1 MLRTLSSVLHNETAS
16 GILLIVCAAAAV
28 LLATLPGGG
37 WFDRF
42 WENEI
47 GLQFGDLSF
56 GMSLRLW
63 INDALMAIFFLVVGL
78 DIKREMLEG
87 HLHSLKRSILPVAA
101 AFGGMLVPA
110 LIYTAF
116 NHGNPETAGG
126 WGIPM
131 ATDIAFAIGILSL
144 LGNRVPPSLKVFLT
158 ALAIVDDIGAIIVLA
173 VFYPTHALHLEY
185 IAAAGMILAVLAGF
199 NFLKVKNK
207 YLYIIPGIAMW
218 YFTYLSGI
226 HATIAGVLLAM
237 VIPSKGS
244 INEVRFQ
251 SRISLLLEKF
261 KLTSNRQMN
270 VLTSPEQ
277 QHIIHSMSTEIK
289 SVDPLLHRL
298 ESKLHPIVTFIIM
311 PLFALANAG
320 VALDFSSISSGGL
333 SPVSLGI
340 FLGLLVGK
348 PAGIFLFSF
357 ISIKMRL
364 AARPTGVTWKQMASI
379 GMLGGI
385 GFTMSIFINNLAFS
399 SPELVDIGK
408 ISILITSASAA
419 VLGLTAMSLSCK
431 GKAPELTAAEILPE
445 ETNRIKTDK

>member
-144 LGNRVPPSLKVFLT
+144 LDKRVPPGIKVFLT
-158 ALAIVDDIGAIIVLA
+158 ALAIVDDLGAIIVLA
-173 VFYPTHALHLEY
+173 IFYPTHAIHFDWLIY
-185 IAAAGMILAVLAGF
+185 AGLIMLMLVMF
-199 NFLKVKNK
+199 NRAKIRRISMYV
-207 YLYIIPGIAMW
+207 IPGLALW
-218 YFTYLSGI
+218 YCMYRSGI
-226 HATIAGVLLAM
+226 HATISGVLLAIT
-237 VIPSKGS
+237 IPARRSGTRDADSPLHTLK
-244 INEVRFQ
+244 N
-251 SRISLLLEKF
+251 SLGPA
-261 KLTSNRQMN
+261 
-270 VLTSPEQ
+270 VY
-277 QHIIHSMSTEIK
+277 
-289 SVDPLLHRL
+289 
-298 ESKLHPIVTFIIM
+298 FIIM
-311 PLFALANAG
+311 PLFALANAN
-320 VALDFSSISSGGL
+320 VALNFDAFASGI
-333 SPVSLGI
+333 PDVSLGI
-340 FLGLLVGK
+340 FFGLLLGK
-348 PAGIFLFSF
+348 PAGIFLFSLA
-357 ISIKMRL
+357 SIKCRL
-364 AARPTGVTWKQMASI
+364 AEKPEGTSWAQLFAAGI
-379 GMLGGI
+379 LGGI
-385 GFTMSIFINNLAFS
+385 GFTMSIFIDNLAFDS
-399 SPELVDIGK
+399 KDLADIGK
-408 ISILITSASAA
+408 ISILLTSSIAA
-419 VLGLTAMSLSCK
+419 VLGLIVLRLTGSRKRSPFQKMD
-431 GKAPELTAAEILPE
+431 KACPG
-445 ETNRIKTDK
+445 IK

>member
-1 MLRTLSSVLHNETAS
+1 M
-16 GILLIVCAAAAV
+16 
-28 LLATLPGGG
+28 
-37 WFDRF
+37 
-42 WENEI
+42 
-47 GLQFGDLSF
+47 
-56 GMSLRLW
+56 
-63 INDALMAIFFLVVGL
+63 
-78 DIKREMLEG
+78 
-87 HLHSLKRSILPVAA
+87 
-101 AFGGMLVPA
+101 
-110 LIYTAF
+110 
-116 NHGNPETAGG
+116 
-126 WGIPM
+126 
-131 ATDIAFAIGILSL
+131 
-144 LGNRVPPSLKVFLT
+144 
-158 ALAIVDDIGAIIVLA
+158 
-173 VFYPTHALHLEY
+173 
-185 IAAAGMILAVLAGF
+185 
-199 NFLKVKNK
+199 
-207 YLYIIPGIAMW
+207 
-218 YFTYLSGI
+218 
-226 HATIAGVLLAM
+226 
-237 VIPSKGS
+237 
-244 INEVRFQ
+244 
-251 SRISLLLEKF
+251 
-261 KLTSNRQMN
+261 
-270 VLTSPEQ
+270 
-277 QHIIHSMSTEIK
+277 
-289 SVDPLLHRL
+289 
-298 ESKLHPIVTFIIM
+298 TFIIM